1 MWQHCASL
9 SFRNPFTW
17 QQLTTLLSDS
27 HLHDKNWQHCCAPLS
42 LRHPLN
48 SNRLY
53 CIVLQTSAYHATDD
67 NIVALCCLSGIRL
80 PCNRWQHCWTVLS
93 FRHPFTGKQVTT
105 SNGSGFIV
113 RSDGVILTNAHVV
126 ANKSSV
132 AVRLH
137 DGRVLTGTVQAI
149 DPISDLATVKVTAV
163 RLNAANLDL

>member
-1 MWQHCASL
+1 M
-9 SFRNPFTW
+9 
-17 QQLTTLLSDS
+17 
-27 HLHDKNWQHCCAPLS
+27 
-42 LRHPLN
+42 
-48 SNRLY
+48 
-53 CIVLQTSAYHATDD
+53 
-67 NIVALCCLSGIRL
+67 
-80 PCNRWQHCWTVLS
+80 
-93 FRHPFTGKQVTT
+93 TT

-132 AVRLH
+132 SVRLH